1 MSNLEEKQLLST
13 YKGALALLK
22 HYDSLYSELKGLK
35 AKLAILQEKPE
46 LKKLPPKPD
55 MEEPSGGHGVIIALI
70 GFALCIIFFAID
82 IFNLIPTNIFIPKLH
97 IEFLGYDL
105 NEISLVGIGILA
117 VFLIVAIFRETIA
130 SVKLDHYYDGLLEYE
145 EKVEKI
151 TKENEKIEA
160 ESKSNLEEIKLLEL
174 KISSTQTTLK
184 HLQAEYMKKYAR
196 LIPNELT
203 SIEKIES
210 AINTIERR

>member
-1 MSNLEEKQLLST
+1 MSNFEEKQLLST

-22 HYDSLYSELKGLK
+22 HYDELYSELKGLK

-46 LKKLPPKPD
+46 LKELPPKPD

-70 GFALCIIFFAID
+70 GLILCVAFFAID
-82 IFNLIPTNIFIPKLH
+82 IFNLIPATIFIPKLR
-97 IEFLGYDL
+97 INFFSYDL

-117 VFLIVAIFRETIA
+117 IFLIIAIVKESVASI
-130 SVKLDHYYDGLLEYE
+130 KLDKYYDALLEYE

-151 TKENEKIEA
+151 TKENEEIEA
-160 ESKSNLEEIKLLEL
+160 ESKVNLEEAKLLEL

-184 HLQAEYMKKYAR
+184 HLQTEYMKTYSKV
-196 LIPNELT
+196 IPLELA
-203 SIEKIES
+203 SIEKLESAIDTIES
-210 AINTIERR
+210 A